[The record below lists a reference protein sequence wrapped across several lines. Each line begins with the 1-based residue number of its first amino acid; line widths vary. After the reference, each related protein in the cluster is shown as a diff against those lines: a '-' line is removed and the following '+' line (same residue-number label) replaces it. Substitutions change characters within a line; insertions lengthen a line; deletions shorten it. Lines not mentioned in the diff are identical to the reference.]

1 MLKLNLALNIG
12 QRRTSSA
19 KYGFLEFV
27 EKSGY
32 PAPYQKQKDAY
43 DFVFTNPWKSQV
55 KLLLGSRGTGKT
67 DYITIEGSS
76 FQIYKDPQFTIL
88 IATKEHGRGAEI
100 VQECR
105 EVLVSNGIKPK
116 NRSRSS
122 IILKDHVGKDPNM
135 ISKSV
140 RSKGTRG
147 RHPDM
152 VIMDDPITPDDT
164 SPAERRRVKIFYD
177 EALKLSKRIL
187 IIGQPV
193 HKLDLYQEL
202 RGLVEVFEIIH
213 GDIPELDADLDA
225 QRAAGVSEKSI
236 QASYFLKIEDDL
248 SMPFLKMESVNY
260 FPKGSSVAFIDP
272 AAKGGNGRDFTAIS
286 VGRMHFEHFV
296 SVGFAFPKAWEDCL
310 EELEIIFNMFKVER
324 SYFEDN
330 ICGTEPVKRLT
341 QMGMPTKGY
350 TAKGNKHGRIMRM
363 ALHRENIKLTK
374 VSGMGVLM
382 QQANEK
388 YIELVRQY
396 EYNTE
401 HDDPPDSLSSLME
414 VVGLIH
420 KGEHHG
426 V

>member
-1 MLKLNLALNIG
+1 MQLNIG
-12 QRRTSSA
+12 QRRTLA
-19 KYGFLEFV
+19 EKYGFMQFV
-27 EKSGY
+27 ENSGY
-32 PAPYQKQKDAY
+32 PKPYQKQKDAY
-43 DFVFTNPWKSQV
+43 DFVFVNPWRSQV
-55 KLLLGSRGTGKT
+55 KMLLGSRGTGKT
-67 DYITIEGSS
+67 DYITIQGSS
-76 FQIYKDPQFTIL
+76 YEVYKNPHFTIL
-88 IATKEHGRGAEI
+88 IATKERGRGAEI
-100 VQECR
+100 IQECR
-105 EVLVSNGIKPK
+105 EVLISNGVRPK
-116 NRSRSS
+116 NRSQSS

-248 SMPFLKMESVNY
+248 SMPFLKIEAVNY
-260 FPKGSSVAFIDP
+260 FPQGSTVAFIDP
-272 AAKGGNGRDFTAIS
+272 ANKGGNGRDFTAIS
-286 VGRMHFEHFV
+286 IGRMHFEHFV

-310 EELEIIFNMFKVER
+310 EEFGIIFKMFHVKQTHFATTMLGE
-324 SYFEDN
+324 
-330 ICGTEPVKRLT
+330 EPAKRMT
-341 QMGMPTKGY
+341 QMGMPTRPY
-350 TAKGNKHGRIMRM
+350 IERGNKHGRIMRM

-374 VSGMGVLM
+374 VSGMGAAM

-388 YIELVRQY
+388 YIELIRQY
-396 EYNTE
+396 EYNSE

-420 KGEHHG
+420 KGAHHG
-426 V
+426 I